1 MRKSALVLTAIAAAA
16 TAVAPAAA
24 RPRLTGEQELAKL
37 IDGRVAGKP
46 SSCISTFSRG
56 NLRVLDG
63 TALVYDAGRTIWV
76 NRPNDARSLDDDDI
90 LITQNTMGGQLCRLD
105 IVRTIDRTGYFPT
118 GFISLGDFVPY
129 RKAG

>member
-1 MRKSALVLTAIAAAA
+1 MRTSALVLAAFAAAA
-16 TAVAPAAA
+16 TVAAPAAA

-46 SSCISTFSRG
+46 TSCISTFARG

-63 TALVYDAGRTIWV
+63 TALVYDAGKTIWV
-76 NRPNDARSLDDDDI
+76 NRPDNARSLDEDDI
-90 LITQNTMGGQLCRLD
+90 LVTHSFGSQLCRLD
-105 IVRTIDRTGYFPT
+105 MVRTVDRSGYFPT

>member
-1 MRKSALVLTAIAAAA
+1 MRKSALFLAAIAAVVS
-16 TAVAPAAA
+16 TVPASA
-24 RPRLTGEQELAKL
+24 RERLTGEQQLAKL

-46 SSCISTFSRG
+46 SSCISTFSQG

-76 NRPNDARSLDDDDI
+76 NRPDNARQLDDDDI
-90 LITQNTMGGQLCRLD
+90 LVTHNTMGGQLCRMD
-105 IVRTIDRTGYFPT
+105 IVRTVDRGGYFPT
-118 GFISLGDFVPY
+118 GFVSLGDFVPY